1 MTLEMVEVHFAPA
14 GAKAWVQSGITI
26 LAASEAAGVEIIT
39 GCAQGMCGTDPVR
52 IAEGAGGLSEPEEHE
67 QGTLERMGL
76 ATEYRLS
83 CSAKILSGPV
93 FIETDA
99 F

>member
-26 LAASEAAGVEIIT
+26 LAASEAAGVEIVT

-52 IAEGAGGLSEPEEHE
+52 IAEGADGLSEPEEHE

>member
-1 MTLEMVEVHFAPA
+1 MTDDVEVQFDPSEARA
-14 GAKAWVQSGITI
+14 TVVSGVTI

-39 GCAQGMCGTDPVR
+39 GCTQGMCGTDAVQ
-52 IAEGAGGLSEPEEHE
+52 IVAGAEGLSAPEDHE

-76 ATEYRLS
+76 GADFRLA
-83 CSAKILSGPV
+83 CSARVLRGPV
-93 FIETDA
+93 HVRVDA